1 MSDINTYAKE
11 NDGWFECD
19 HYKDHSCFPCF
30 YFNKHEMDQIQ
41 RLEENR
47 RKSDDAFD
55 AEHSD
60 DNETDKLTTKT
71 ITDISMDIQKELF
84 HIASKNAHYQ
94 GNYAEF
100 INVLISVMDE
110 KIENLTI

>member
-60 DNETDKLTTKT
+60 DNETDKLTTEALLK
-71 ITDISMDIQKELF
+71 
-84 HIASKNAHYQ
+84 
-94 GNYAEF
+94 
-100 INVLISVMDE
+100 
-110 KIENLTI
+110 LTH